1 MHRLAWGLLA
11 LAAAACVAGGIV
23 SDRTYRIGL
32 VGGGFALLVVGLW
45 VAGSNGRRIERR
57 WRTHGIR
64 GELEL
69 TGVSPQTS
77 NRLAVEGILRLAGRP
92 QRRARFTAYVQT
104 FEHRYVVKG
113 ARVRC
118 AALSEDPG
126 RIRVYLRP
134 EQPEKSAVF
143 VEAG

>member
-1 MHRLAWGLLA
+1 MHRLAWGLLG

-23 SDRTYRIGL
+23 GDRKYQIGL
-32 VGGGFALLVVGLW
+32 VGGGFVLLAAGLW

-69 TGVSPQTS
+69 TGVSPRTS
-77 NRLAVEGILRLAGRP
+77 DRLAVDGILRLAGRP
-92 QRRARFTAYVQT
+92 ERRARFTAYVQT
-104 FEHRYVVKG
+104 FEHRYVAQG
-113 ARVRC
+113 TRVRC
-118 AALSEDPG
+118 AALAEDPG

-134 EQPEKSAVF
+134 DQPEKSAVF
-143 VEAG
+143 VEE